1 MSVHYQA
8 VNWNPQKRIYDLI
21 LAGSVLVSLAGFTA
35 ISLARPDATLETALI
50 RSLGL
55 TALVLLHVILVI
67 GPLARLDRRFLP
79 LLYNRRH
86 LGVTMALLAL
96 GHAAFATLQYHG
108 GGGVNPI
115 VSLLQGA
122 PTTRFPGEFPFE
134 YLGLA
139 ALVVVLLMA
148 ATSHDFWL
156 SVLTPSVWKSLHMLV
171 YAAYGLL
178 LLHVGLG
185 EVQTGGGP
193 AVPGLLLG
201 GAGVVFGLH
210 LAAGIREWRRDR
222 LPPPSRDG
230 WVEVC
235 GVDQI
240 AEGRAVGALVGGER
254 IAVFRHQGKLS
265 GVSGVCRHQNG
276 PLSEGRI
283 IDGCITCPWHG
294 YQYRPEDGRSPPPY
308 DDRIATYHLQIRQG
322 RVFVLETPDPP
333 GTRVEPLDI
342 SRFDE
347 LTSARPAPGSGEL
360 RGASPAMVESSH
372 RQTDLPPDAGDEF
385 YVGYLTAAPAR
396 LARFLRGRVSL
407 LLAASLVVVL
417 VIAWNQDPPARARFE
432 YGLVQPIGGV
442 VFERPYPLLFTPE
455 SSGTRTWLL
464 AAEYKRGADSLTA
477 GHHGRMVRTE
487 ATRIYRG
494 SVGMLELHR
503 LAAGDSALPIRI
515 EQHDLGEVTLRGE
528 VVDSKCWSGAMNPG
542 EGPTHRLCALR
553 CLRGGLPP
561 LLSGR
566 DTGGDTVTALLVG
579 PGGVR
584 IDSLLFPVIAAPVEI
599 TGRLRSI
606 GTLLVLEADPTS
618 LRRVSP

>member
-1 MSVHYQA
+1 MSAHYQA
-8 VNWNPQKRIYDLI
+8 VNWNRQKRIYDLI
-21 LAGSVLVSLAGFTA
+21 VAGSALASFAAFTA

-55 TALVLLHVILVI
+55 TAFVLLHVILMI

-96 GHAAFATLQYHG
+96 AHATFATLQYHG
-108 GGGVNPI
+108 GGGINPL

-122 PTTRFPGEFPFE
+122 PATRFPGEFPFE

-139 ALVVVLLMA
+139 ALVVLLVMA

-156 SVLTPSVWKSLHMLV
+156 SVLTPPVWKSLHMLV

-178 LLHVGLG
+178 LLHVALG
-185 EVQTGGGP
+185 EVQAGDGLVDP
-193 AVPGLLLG
+193 ALLLG
-201 GAGVVFGLH
+201 GAGLIFGLH

-222 LPPPSRDG
+222 SPPSPQDS

-240 AEGRAVGALVGGER
+240 AEGRAVGAIVGGER
-254 IAVFRHQGKLS
+254 IAVFRHQGRLS

-294 YQYRPEDGRSPPPY
+294 YQYRPEDGRSPPPF
-308 DDRIATYHLQIRQG
+308 DDRIATYHLQIRTG
-322 RVFVLETPDPP
+322 RVFVLEMPNPP
-333 GTRVEPLDI
+333 GTRVEPVDI
-342 SRFDE
+342 SRSVE
-347 LTSARPAPGSGEL
+347 PPGS
-360 RGASPAMVESSH
+360 
-372 RQTDLPPDAGDEF
+372 DNEF
-385 YVGYLTAAPAR
+385 YVGYLPAAPAR
-396 LARFLRGRVSL
+396 LARFLRGRVL
-407 LLAASLVVVL
+407 ALLAGSLVVIL
-417 VIAWNQDPPARARFE
+417 VVAWNQEPPARARFE

-442 VFERPYPLLFTPE
+442 VFERPYPMLFTRE
-455 SSGTRTWLL
+455 RNGTRTWLL
-464 AAEYKRGADSLTA
+464 AAEYKRGADSMTQGL
-477 GHHGRMVRTE
+477 HGRTVITN

-494 SVGMLELHR
+494 NVGMLELHG
-503 LAAGDSALPIRI
+503 LAASDSVTAGGI
-515 EQHDLGEVTLRGE
+515 EEHDLGEVTLTGE

-584 IDSLLFPVIAAPVEI
+584 IDSLLHPVVATAVQV
-599 TGRLRSI
+599 TGRLRSV
-606 GTLLVLEADPTS
+606 GTLLVLEADPAS
-618 LRRVSP
+618 IRRVSP